1 MNKKNIE
8 KIFIKKSKKKWNTW
22 TNNEIIMFIKEIK
35 TKKGNM
41 SCMLQHLTTILF
53 SLNCLIIISLYL
65 NCNIFFFFFFL
76 LLFLILSTTIYNK
89 KYITTRKQQKYK

>member
-1 MNKKNIE
+1 MNKKIL
-8 KIFIKKSKKKWNTW
+8 KKKYWKNLYKKNLKKKWNTW

-65 NCNIFFFFFFL
+65 NCNIFFFFFFYYC
-76 LLFLILSTTIYNK
+76 F
-89 KYITTRKQQKYK
+89 